1 MARPTITIADHAGAC
16 YGVQRALDLRGDG
29 YEAHHSAAQLIELI
43 KERNVRLADVIRVLR
58 AALPARDERPFQMHT
73 SAFGLAAEA
82 LIGADVLH
90 RASQLVRGDGQR
102 CEAEGRDA
110 VVRIKL
116 CQMMYLLGGAV
127 ARVYPHGT
135 VSVHVDKAGD
145 DIRPAGVHSLAGRK

>member
-1 MARPTITIADHAGAC
+1 MHT
-16 YGVQRALDLRGDG
+16 RAL
-29 YEAHHSAAQLIELI
+29 
-43 KERNVRLADVIRVLR
+43 
-58 AALPARDERPFQMHT
+58 
-73 SAFGLAAEA
+73 GLAAEA

-116 CQMMYLLGGAV
+116 RQMMYLLGGAV

-135 VSVHVDKAGD
+135 VSVHVDKTGD